1 MDSLVLQA
9 NEPKM
14 PAVRNETDQEISWA
28 MFKDGFNFLPFNF
41 FGIFC
46 ICKTRHSWS
55 KPIFDIFRH
64 FEICKF
70 SINTSK
76 IAAVAH
82 MFAVESL

>member
-1 MDSLVLQA
+1 MS
-9 NEPKM
+9 
-14 PAVRNETDQEISWA
+14 AVRDETDQEISWA
-28 MFKDGFNFLPFNF
+28 MFKDCSNFLPFNF

-46 ICKTRHSWS
+46 MCITINSWS
-55 KPIFDIFRH
+55 KQIFDIRH
-64 FEICKF
+64 FEICKW